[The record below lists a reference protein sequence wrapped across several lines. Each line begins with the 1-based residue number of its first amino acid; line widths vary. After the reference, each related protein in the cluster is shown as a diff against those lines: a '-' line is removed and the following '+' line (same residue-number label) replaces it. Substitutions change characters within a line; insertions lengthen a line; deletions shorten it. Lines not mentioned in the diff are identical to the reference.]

1 MQAVLENFLR
11 QQRFD
16 SSTKSNV
23 RTRANCAAH
32 GWVHALLPVTDVT
45 HWLAVPMLS
54 LAELAA
60 QPKAPIAAARAFGNA
75 GQWMCLPAMGTSIPC
90 HAALSKGSAFEMG
103 EQAAQLEG
111 AGSHDT
117 SPVVATAVPV
127 VPAPPVVACGLAPL
141 ATALVA
147 AAEVAAAD
155 VTAGVATP
163 AAVFAPAAAAPAA
176 VLVATGE
183 VAVTPPPTLLPT
195 PTVAGAPPPPA
206 RLCSGAV
213 LTETV
218 DGAAG
223 TTGAVAAA
231 VVAGAAM
238 PPRPPPT
245 PDAAAAALGIGGSP
259 HFMFRDC
266 TFCTQ

>member
-1 MQAVLENFLR
+1 VQAVLENFLR

-147 AAEVAAAD
+147 AAEVAAD